1 MEIEALVSGVQ
12 PPPHPPG
19 HLRPGQGADPQS
31 NGYSFTED
39 IKQSVNKVRSK
50 VADRKRNEKK

>member
-12 PPPHPPG
+12 PPPPPLG

-39 IKQSVNKVRSK
+39 IKQSVNKVKSK
-50 VADRKRNEKK
+50 VDRKRNEKK